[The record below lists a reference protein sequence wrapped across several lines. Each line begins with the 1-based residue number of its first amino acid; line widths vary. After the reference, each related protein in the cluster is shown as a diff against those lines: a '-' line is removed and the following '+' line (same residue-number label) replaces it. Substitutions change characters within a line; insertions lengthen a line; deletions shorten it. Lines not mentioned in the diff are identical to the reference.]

1 MNIARQYALGLMTMF
16 YFFMMDFF
24 FTKDII
30 DHIGFDA
37 EANPIMLW
45 LLTTFQT
52 VWVLLVVKLLVL
64 AFLWQT
70 LLLVAAKGKPA
81 TKNFMVYALW
91 TLVAVTVFVDLW
103 SVHVLSVV
111 S

>member
-1 MNIARQYALGLMTMF
+1 MNIARQYALGLTTMF
-16 YFFMMDFF
+16 YFFTLDFF
-24 FTKDII
+24 FTKNII
-30 DHIGFDA
+30 DRIGFDA
-37 EANPIMLW
+37 EANPIMHW

-52 VWVLLVVKLLVL
+52 VWVLLAIKLLVL

-70 LLLVAAKGKPA
+70 LLIVAAKGKPA

-91 TLVAVTVFVDLW
+91 VLVTVTVFVDLW
-103 SVHVLSVV
+103 SVHVLKVV